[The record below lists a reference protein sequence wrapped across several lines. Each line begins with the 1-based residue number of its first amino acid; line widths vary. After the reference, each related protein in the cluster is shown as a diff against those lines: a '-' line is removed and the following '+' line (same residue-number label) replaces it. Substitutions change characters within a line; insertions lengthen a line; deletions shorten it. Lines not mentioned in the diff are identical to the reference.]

1 MEAEKAVEAAPES
14 NQAGDPFATQT
25 TVSPVTGDGITVNS
39 VSAEAAPEELGI
51 DEALKTLEALDE
63 EEAAA
68 EEKDKNISRAE
79 MLAIVKATS
88 QAVTDADAVLKTAK
102 EAYKVAS
109 LRAAERQVE
118 PTLVELNRAQWK
130 HTRTEQRHKR
140 RAMKA
145 LGELGYGAPKT
156 KPHPPLFKS

>member
-1 MEAEKAVEAAPES
+1 MEAEKVADAAPETET
-14 NQAGDPFATQT
+14 NQAGDPFDA
-25 TVSPVTGDGITVNS
+25 PVNS
-39 VSAEAAPEELGI
+39 GSVGI
-51 DEALKTLEALDE
+51 DEALKALDALDE

-68 EEKDKNISRAE
+68 EEKDKSLSRAE

-102 EAYKVAS
+102 AAYKVAS

-118 PTLVELNRAQWK
+118 PTLVELNRSQRK
-130 HTRTEQRHKR
+130 HTATEQRHKR

-145 LGELGYGAPKT
+145 LGELGYGAPKL
-156 KPHPPLFKS
+156 KPHPPLFK